1 MGTHP
6 IFESDFDCLTEHIMA
21 LKSWL
26 KLLNME
32 QLLNCTSR
40 VNVYIGNESGDLDS
54 VVSALTMAYA
64 SDDSSNDSTRHIPMM
79 NFPADMFPI
88 KTESA
93 FALRRFGISAAE
105 LFFLTDELENLA
117 KLAAQNRLDIVLV
130 DHNNPVE
137 ALLPLASAIRLVVDH
152 HKLVENSAL
161 PAAATKRIALVGS
174 CSSLVCDWL
183 RRELGMESLPVELC
197 QLVAQTILIDTANF
211 SPNQLVDQLDRD
223 QYSFVTGMLPEWDRE
238 SEYEQIVTARFTIDG
253 LTTRQLLLKDAK
265 FVPTRS
271 QSVFASTIHC
281 NLDDFFRRDNFLVD
295 LDAFY
300 RDETNDSAVLLLMGT
315 VSSGVNRG
323 FGWYAKKLSDQKF
336 SEKFRAWQD
345 SVEMFKMGEYEHAVP
360 LPEYA
365 GLRTIAGS
373 SGKVVSRKKAMPL
386 FLPWFEQNF

>member
-1 MGTHP
+1 M
-6 IFESDFDCLTEHIMA
+6 
-21 LKSWL
+21 
-26 KLLNME
+26 
-32 QLLNCTSR
+32 
-40 VNVYIGNESGDLDS
+40 
-54 VVSALTMAYA
+54 VSALTLAYA
-64 SDDSSNDSTRHIPMM
+64 SDASRSSDSTRHIPMM
-79 NFPADMFPI
+79 NFPADVFPI

-93 FALRRFGISAAE
+93 FALRRFDISAAE
-105 LFFLTDELENLA
+105 LFFLADEIANLA
-117 KLAAQNRLDIVLV
+117 KLAAQDRLAIVLV

-137 ALLPLASAIRLVVDH
+137 ALRPLASAIRLVVDH

-161 PAAATKRIALVGS
+161 PTTATQRIQLVGS
-174 CSSLVCDWL
+174 CSSLVCDYVRSEL
-183 RRELGMESLPVELC
+183 RLESIPAELC

-223 QYSFVTGMLPEWDRE
+223 QYSFVTTQLPEWDQE
-238 SEYEQIVTARFTIDG
+238 SEYEKIVAARFTIDG

-265 FVPTRS
+265 FMPTRS
-271 QSVFASTIHC
+271 KSVFASTIHC
-281 NLDDFFRRDNFLVD
+281 DLDDYFRRDNFLAD
-295 LDAFY
+295 LDTFY
-300 RDETNDSAVLLLMGT
+300 RNETNDSSVLLLMGT

-323 FGWYAKKLSDQKF
+323 FGWYAKNLNDQKF

-345 SVEMFKMGEYEHAVP
+345 SVEIFKMGEYENTIP